1 MSVKRIQRTGRPGA
15 PRAARAALALY
26 PPAWRARYEE
36 EILAFLEEAG
46 GGLPAAASL
55 AWRAVPAWIWSPR
68 HLHDRPARMRASV
81 STVLVAWSAL
91 AVLGLAFAQL
101 TQQQDIQPRGHPIIG
116 WSYAVFDTALLISG
130 IVLVTGFL
138 PLWLVMLRRARR
150 QRHWRDGTCLLLPV
164 AAPAAYLCGLIIT
177 ARIVRHAHGIG
188 PGWFL
193 AVTVAGFV
201 TAGIAA
207 AGPGATLRRQRPR
220 GPAVNLAVISGA
232 VAVAVMM
239 AASAASVT
247 AGTGL
252 YRWAHDFAGYQD
264 VMMLGIYVTLVAV
277 AGVVAVAGAARGAA
291 AALTGTRAMEGPS

>member
-1 MSVKRIQRTGRPGA
+1 MSVRRIPKTVLPRA

-26 PPAWRARYEE
+26 PPAWRARYED
-36 EILAFLEEAG
+36 EILALLEEAG
-46 GGLPAAASL
+46 GGLPTVASL

-68 HLHDRPARMRASV
+68 HLHDRAARMRASV
-81 STVLVAWSAL
+81 SIVLVAWSAL
-91 AVLGLAFAQL
+91 VGLGLVFAQL
-101 TQQQDIQPRGHPIIG
+101 TQLQNIHPRGHPIIG

-130 IVLVTGFL
+130 IVLVAGSV

-150 QRHWRDGTCLLLPV
+150 EHIWRDGTCLLLPV

-193 AVTVAGFV
+193 AVTVAGFAA
-201 TAGIAA
+201 AGIAA

-220 GPAVNLAVISGA
+220 GLAVRLAVISGA
-232 VAVAVMM
+232 VAVVVMM
-239 AASAASVT
+239 VASAASVA

-252 YRWAHDFAGYQD
+252 YLWAHDFAGYQH
-264 VMMLGIYVTLVAV
+264 VMMLGMYLTLVAV
-277 AGVVAVAGAARGAA
+277 AEIVAVVGAARGAA
-291 AALTGTRAMEGPS
+291 AALTRTRG

>member
-1 MSVKRIQRTGRPGA
+1 MSVRRIPKTVLPRA

-26 PPAWRARYEE
+26 PPAWRARYED
-36 EILAFLEEAG
+36 EILALLEEAG

-81 STVLVAWSAL
+81 SVVLVAWSAL
-91 AVLGLAFAQL
+91 VGLGLVFAQL
-101 TQQQDIQPRGHPIIG
+101 TQLQNIHPRGHPIIG

-130 IVLVTGFL
+130 LVLVAGLL

-150 QRHWRDGTCLLLPV
+150 EHSWRDGAC
-164 AAPAAYLCGLIIT
+164 
-177 ARIVRHAHGIG
+177 
-188 PGWFL
+188 L
-193 AVTVAGFV
+193 AVTVAGFAA
-201 TAGIAA
+201 AGIAA

-220 GPAVNLAVISGA
+220 GLAVHLAVISGA

-239 AASAASVT
+239 VASAASVA

-252 YRWAHDFAGYQD
+252 YLWAHDFAGYQH
-264 VMMLGIYVTLVAV
+264 VMMLGMYLTLVAV
-277 AGVVAVAGAARGAA
+277 AEIVAVAGAARGAA
-291 AALTGTRAMEGPS
+291 AALTRTRG